1 MTISADQT
9 VGPITIK
16 VTAKKQQH
24 ISATV
29 PMYVCMYG
37 YGGNGK
43 VVTPSDGS
51 YGITNKSDCAVRVVS
66 VQATHTD
73 WQLSQTADQ
82 LKAGELY
89 LQLKGQTVTD
99 KKATLTGTDWLR
111 PKPTADNT
119 TAFTSIPVRA
129 AIAGGSVKEEGESRA
144 CTVTYTLEAVE
155 E

>member
-1 MTISADQT
+1 MEAMES
-9 VGPITIK
+9 PI
-16 VTAKKQQH
+16 
-24 ISATV
+24 
-29 PMYVCMYG
+29 
-37 YGGNGK
+37 NE
-43 VVTPSDGS
+43 
-51 YGITNKSDCAVRVVS
+51 VVS

-89 LQLKGQTVTD
+89 LQLKGQTVTE
-99 KKATLTGTDWLR
+99 KKATLTGTDWLI

-129 AIAGGSVKEEGESRA
+129 AIAGGSVNEEGESRA